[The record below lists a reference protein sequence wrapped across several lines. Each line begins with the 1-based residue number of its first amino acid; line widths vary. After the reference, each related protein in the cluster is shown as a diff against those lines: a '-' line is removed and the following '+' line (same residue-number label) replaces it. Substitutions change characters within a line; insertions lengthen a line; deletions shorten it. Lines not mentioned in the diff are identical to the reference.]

1 MPQSKPLTRAER
13 AWLNELQAMLNAC
26 PTKRLGFYTIGD
38 NSVTV
43 FDLTKE
49 DAINARLDER
59 QGRGDFCGASRELG
73 AELGHLFFPAPVLS
87 TAG

>member
-1 MPQSKPLTRAER
+1 MPQSKPLSRAER
-13 AWLNELQAMLNAC
+13 AWLTELQRLLNAR
-26 PTKRLGFYTIGD
+26 PTDRLGFYTIGD

-49 DAINARLDER
+49 DAINARLDELN
-59 QGRGDFCGASRELG
+59 GRGDFCGASRELG
-73 AELGHLFFPAPVLS
+73 ADLGHLFFPAPVLS